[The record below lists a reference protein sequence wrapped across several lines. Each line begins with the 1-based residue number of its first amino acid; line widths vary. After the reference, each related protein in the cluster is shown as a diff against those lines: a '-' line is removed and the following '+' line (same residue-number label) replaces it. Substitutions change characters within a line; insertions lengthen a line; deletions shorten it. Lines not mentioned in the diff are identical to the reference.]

1 VFAEKNHVPAASGKL
16 WMRGIEGEE
25 LFRVSRLWSIA
36 SAGKL
41 REGVQLLGGDRE
53 QYDERVERQ
62 YVVGQR
68 EQQQ

>member
-1 VFAEKNHVPAASGKL
+1 
-16 WMRGIEGEE
+16 MRGIEGEE